1 MGYSRIRPTK
11 FGENIKWLGSKL
23 TDKVKLKMPTRI
35 ECYNKNFSEILN
47 TINLED
53 YKMNWVFSI
62 LKY

>member
-1 MGYSRIRPTK
+1 MYQK
-11 FGENIKWLGSKL
+11 FNTIKILGNKI

-35 ECYNKNFSEILN
+35 VCYNKDFSKINE

-53 YKMNWVFSI
+53 YKMNWIFSI